1 MSFINNFVQQS
12 IEKGSQPYIPE
23 SERSG
28 FSDAGS
34 FKNLHQHEH
43 AGHGLRFEPYELPK
57 PAPPINTSPVRRPSQ
72 ITDTTIPV
80 SEAAYSH
87 EINQNPNAP
96 AKLEIK
102 LQLSG
107 VPTKWGKPT
116 YSSSSSSSGAST
128 TNNTINGVVHPE
140 GAATTSQTRDFSY
153 NQRSQQVEVSHEK
166 QRLAASLFGGKS
178 SKSEKKVATTHKA
191 SRASF
196 PNAEKQ
202 AAEASKEIISTSTPP
217 PPDLLDFSE
226 SSPSIP
232 AFNDPF
238 KQLEDLVGPSAAPA
252 AAVVQEAHD
261 IIGLYG
267 LGISSVAPPIKTSE
281 EANILVAN
289 KKGPNLRDALEKDS
303 VARHVGVTP
312 TVNNANLFRDL
323 LG

>member
-1 MSFINNFVQQS
+1 MQQS

-28 FSDAGS
+28 FSDVS
-34 FKNLHQHEH
+34 SLKNLHQHEH

-57 PAPPINTSPVRRPSQ
+57 PAPPINISPVRRPPQ
-72 ITDTTIPV
+72 INDTTIPV

-87 EINQNPNAP
+87 EIIQNPNPP

-107 VPTKWGKPT
+107 VPTKWGKPS
-116 YSSSSSSSGAST
+116 YSSSSSSSSSST
-128 TNNTINGVVHPE
+128 TNNIVNGVTHLE
-140 GAATTSQTRDFSY
+140 GAMTATSQTRDFSY

-166 QRLAASLFGGKS
+166 QRLAASLFGKS
-178 SKSEKKVATTHKA
+178 SKSEKRVASTHKA

-202 AAEASKEIISTSTPP
+202 AAEAPKEIISSSIPP

-232 AFNDPF
+232 ASEDPF
-238 KQLEDLVGPSAAPA
+238 KQLEELVGPSAAPA
-252 AAVVQEAHD
+252 TAAVPEAHD

-267 LGISSVAPPIKTSE
+267 LDINSVTPPIKNSE
-281 EANILVAN
+281 EANIVVAN

-303 VARHVGVTP
+303 VARQVGVTP
-312 TVNNANLFRDL
+312 TVNNPNLFRDL

>member
-28 FSDAGS
+28 FSDVGS
-34 FKNLHQHEH
+34 LKNLHQHEH

-57 PAPPINTSPVRRPSQ
+57 PAPPINISPVRRPSQ
-72 ITDTTIPV
+72 ITDTTILVP
-80 SEAAYSH
+80 EAAYSC
-87 EINQNPNAP
+87 ENNPNPNAP

-116 YSSSSSSSGAST
+116 YSSSSSSSGSST
-128 TNNTINGVVHPE
+128 TNNTINGVANPE
-140 GAATTSQTRDFSY
+140 GAAATSQTRDFSY

-166 QRLAASLFGGKS
+166 QRLAASLFGKS
-178 SKSEKKVATTHKA
+178 SKSEKKVASTHKS

-232 AFNDPF
+232 AFKDPF

-252 AAVVQEAHD
+252 AAAVPEAHD
-261 IIGLYG
+261 FIGLYG
-267 LGISSVAPPIKTSE
+267 LGISSVAPPPKTSE

-303 VARHVGVTP
+303 VARQVGVTP
-312 TVNNANLFRDL
+312 TVNNPNLFRDL